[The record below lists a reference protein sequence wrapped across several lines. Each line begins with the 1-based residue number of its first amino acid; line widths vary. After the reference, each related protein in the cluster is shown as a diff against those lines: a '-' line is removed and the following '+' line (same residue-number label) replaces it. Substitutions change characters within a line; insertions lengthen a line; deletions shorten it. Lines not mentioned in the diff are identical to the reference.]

1 MRSTLALV
9 VIAGLAA
16 LTVFATEGGSTGL
29 RPARADSLITRGK
42 LLYSSYSCRGCHT
55 IDGRGNAGPTFKHLY
70 GSRVKLTTGRT
81 VIANDAYLL
90 RAILD
95 PNAHGR
101 LSRVPRGRG
110 RLRRPEPL
118 HPRVQTS
125 VRTSARAISRGVP
138 LS

>member
-81 VIANDAYLL
+81 VIANGAYLL
-90 RAILD
+90 RSILD
-95 PNAHGR
+95 PNAQIVATYRRNVMTMVIKKGT
-101 LSRVPRGRG
+101 VPRRDA
-110 RLRRPEPL
+110 LAL
-118 HPRVQTS
+118 VAFIKS
-125 VRTSARAISRGVP
+125 
-138 LS
+138 LK